1 MMTPPTASLGNG
13 QLPPPGQVKP
23 AQPAAAPPQA
33 PAPAPVSATTPPPAN
48 APAQHIAA
56 HDTMLGRAFKILS
69 GHTTQYHVDPT
80 TGQTVA
86 TPVQNKPGQFFRN
99 IVAGALLGGAAGG
112 EAGAKDEGSPLE
124 GAAAGGT
131 AVINRNQLL
140 DKERYQRAQQ
150 EYANELKANK
160 EQMAQKEFQNEQTLF
175 KAQMANTNLEQ
186 YKLHMSLAGESW
198 KLHQQE
204 ALAGK
209 AMAQV
214 YTDAGVTPTQT
225 MPESEVQSFI
235 EHHPGASTEYSFI
248 TTGTQ
253 VTGHDPKTGLPTYES
268 TISLFPKDQNPN
280 LKKYAVTPQLIKQ
293 LKTDHM
299 DQYYPDLFNNLKPG
313 TKISGTQFAAI
324 RKFDTQLRT
333 ENLNQQKIQTGL
345 EANEARIGAA
355 KAETARAMA
364 EIHKD
369 NIEASD
375 LLLGK
380 NQSVAVGKAL
390 QDLQS
395 GKPITPQDHAALGEY
410 AVKMIPYLND
420 ELKSEMAAHPDQQT
434 PRMSNIMGQMDDL
447 RKWLPTFPGGGG
459 GGGPQQ
465 KPNYY
470 DPSTGQSYAI
480 PQDKIKDFLKQ
491 NPSAVPYVPTAA
503 TTQKQPITP
512 QFFNNLLKLPMN
524 MANQSID
531 NNPNLSN
538 EEKNSLKVRL
548 QRAHKA
554 GIKQVEVP
562 PPATTAQPTQ

>member
-1 MMTPPTASLGNG
+1 MTTPPTASLGNG
-13 QLPPPGQVKP
+13 QLPPPGQVRL
-23 AQPAAAPPQA
+23 AQPAAAPA
-33 PAPAPVSATTPPPAN
+33 PAPAAAPMSATTPPPAN

-112 EAGAKDEGSPLE
+112 EAGAKDEGSPA
-124 GAAAGGT
+124 GAVVAGGA
-131 AVINRNQLL
+131 AVINRNQML
-140 DKERYQRAQQ
+140 DKERFQRAQQ
-150 EYANELKANK
+150 EYANELKTNQ
-160 EQMAQKEFQNEQTLF
+160 EQRAQKEFQNEQTLF

-186 YKLHMSLAGESW
+186 YKLHLSLAGESW

-235 EHHPGASTEYSFI
+235 EHHPGAATEYSFI

-280 LKKYAVTPQLIKQ
+280 LKKYSVTPSLIKQ

-313 TKISGTQFAAI
+313 TKISGSQFAAI

-333 ENLNQQKIQTGL
+333 ENLNQQKIQTGVQ
-345 EANEARIGAA
+345 ANEAKIAAYKAEAARAQELMHTDQA
-355 KAETARAMA
+355 KA
-364 EIHKD
+364 
-369 NIEASD
+369 
-375 LLLGK
+375 LLGK
-380 NQSVAVGKAL
+380 NQTIAVGNAL
-390 QDLQS
+390 KDLSS
-395 GKPITPQDHAALGEY
+395 GKEITPEDRAALGEY

-434 PRMSNIMGQMDDL
+434 PRMTNIMGQMDDL

-459 GGGPQQ
+459 RGPQQ
-465 KPNYY
+465 KPNYF

-480 PQDKIKDFLKQ
+480 PQDKINDFLKQ
-491 NPSAVPYVPTAA
+491 NPSAVPYVPPAA
-503 TTQKQPITP
+503 TAQKQTITP

-562 PPATTAQPTQ
+562 TPATTVQPTQ